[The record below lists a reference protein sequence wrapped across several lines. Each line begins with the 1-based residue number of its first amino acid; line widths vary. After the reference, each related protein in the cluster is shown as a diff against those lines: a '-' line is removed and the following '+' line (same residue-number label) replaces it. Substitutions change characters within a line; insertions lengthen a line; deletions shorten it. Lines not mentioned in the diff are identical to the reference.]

1 VITLVTSLNC
11 NKVKFTIGNVIE
23 ITIANKS
30 CFCNNLNINVRET
43 RCLIEYIKFILL
55 VSDVSTRLY
64 MLRNITKS
72 EINKII
78 DVLGLLDG
86 SYNTSRSIVS
96 TALREYNRL
105 INYNNFI
112 ELVNTY
118 NRFIIDVRILH

>member
-1 VITLVTSLNC
+1 MITLVTSLNC